1 MFKNLFLKLLID
13 EDGQGMTE
21 YALII
26 ALVVVACVVAVRL
39 FGKKIREMFI
49 KAAAELL

>member
-1 MFKNLFLKLLID
+1 MLKKTLLKLFID

-26 ALVVVACVVAVRL
+26 ALVVVACVVAARL
-39 FGKKIREMFI
+39 FGKKIRELFI
-49 KAAAELL
+49 KAAAEL